1 MTISTPRQL
10 MSGCCCRRSNSAM
23 ASGVGPRLD
32 LANGGLDVGVA
43 SLAGA
48 ATVVASADAF
58 ASFFFGMKNIKE
70 VPPCFFCP
78 LGVLQCLSY

>member
-32 LANGGLDVGVA
+32 LANGGLAVGVA

-58 ASFFFGMKNIKE
+58 ASFFLAGMKNIM
-70 VPPCFFCP
+70 
-78 LGVLQCLSY
+78 